1 MAPHIV
7 AWGFDKNKR
16 SVSPVPSTVESIV
29 SIESITSDPSIISHS
44 VPEVSTDFL
53 RRKVPPGVHLAADSP
68 FVRHEKYFFQDGN
81 ITFLVRECSTIGTRT
96 IHNDNLRSMAPFT
109 VSTATSSL
117 VIQSISLAGLPSS
130 VSVSTRL
137 FPSSYRWEMSNARTL
152 RPSFPSYIL
161 SEFGRPFL
169 SFFLVIEACVSISD
183 FEGHALSY
191 ERWKSVLHLSTR
203 WGFASLRRLAL
214 GSIEPPTPFDQL
226 LLARAYSVDQWLL
239 PALSA
244 LCERTVPLSLNEARQ
259 MGIEDVVLVTT
270 VREDIRHH
278 ALQVDPAEIPHCIEA
293 AQAGMV
299 AIAAAA
305 GARAFFRP
313 DSRPK
318 AKAPSSP
325 SSASGSES
333 GSTGSTAAFSA
344 AKYNYKATAAEAE
357 DDDDDDGKTAV
368 AISPVEVR
376 RAAGKKG
383 GAVGQMASPVP
394 IRPAERPV
402 ARPTSAWGKIL
413 VVPSPTLSVQPHAPA
428 WGTGV
433 DRHHESHDPSAWRRL
448 RVKTTRRSSPESV
461 AGDGP
466 SDEE

>member
-7 AWGFDKNKR
+7 AWGLDKDKR
-16 SVSPVPSTVESIV
+16 SVSPVPSTVGSIV

-44 VPEVSTDFL
+44 VPEVSTDFV
-53 RRKVPPGVHLAADSP
+53 RHKVPPVLHPALDSP

-81 ITFLVRECSTIGTRT
+81 ITFLIDGTLYCVHRYFFSRDSVYFSSRLTQLGIREHEALSI
-96 IHNDNLRSMAPFT
+96 I
-109 VSTATSSL
+109 
-117 VIQSISLAGLPSS
+117 ISLGDVERKDFEALLS
-130 VSVSTRL
+130 VIY
-137 FPSSYRWEMSNARTL
+137 PD
-152 RPSFPSYIL
+152 
-161 SEFGRPFL
+161 
-169 SFFLVIEACVSISD
+169 D
-183 FEGHALSY
+183 FEGHDLSY
-191 ERWKSVLHLSTR
+191 EQWKSVLHLSTR

-226 LLARAYSVDQWLL
+226 LLARAYSVNQWLL

-259 MGIEDVVLVTT
+259 MSIEDVVLVTT

-305 GARAFFRP
+305 GARAFFCP

-318 AKAPSSP
+318 AEAPPSP
-325 SSASGSES
+325 PSI
-333 GSTGSTAAFSA
+333 GSTAAFSA
-344 AKYNYKATAAEAE
+344 ARYNYKANAVAEA
-357 DDDDDDGKTAV
+357 DDDDDEDEDDGKTAV

-376 RAAGKKG
+376 RAARGKED
-383 GAVGQMASPVP
+383 GAVGQLANPVS
-394 IRPAERPV
+394 IRSAERPV
-402 ARPTSAWGKIL
+402 AGPTSAWGKIL
-413 VVPSPTLSVQPHAPA
+413 VVPSPTLSVQPHLPA
-428 WGTGV
+428 WGTGA

-448 RVKTTRRSSPESV
+448 RVKTTRHSSPESIRSGV
-461 AGDGP
+461 AGEGP